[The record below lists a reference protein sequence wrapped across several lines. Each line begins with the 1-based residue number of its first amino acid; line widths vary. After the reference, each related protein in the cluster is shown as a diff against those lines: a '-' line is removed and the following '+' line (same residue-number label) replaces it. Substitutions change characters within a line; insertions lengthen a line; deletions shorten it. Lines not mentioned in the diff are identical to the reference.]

1 MNKILMIPA
10 ALLLSTAAAAPKI
23 SAQSII
29 VNPTTPDLSVSVRVD
44 KDTSGQQNPAY
55 KVGEA

>member
-1 MNKILMIPA
+1 MKTTPTAVLALTA
-10 ALLLSTAAAAPKI
+10 ASILSTATAAPKI

-44 KDTSGQQNPAY
+44 KDTSG
-55 KVGEA
+55 